1 MKKTISLTS
10 SSFLINDSPVWNS
23 LRKSY
28 VLNFNEYRFY
38 DQILKKESDFD
49 VVILNFKDLVNYP
62 IFDFS
67 KKNKKQICNKIE
79 KIFYILKKKIFFTK
93 KPLILFV
100 DYYYS
105 DTKIKSSQ
113 NFPLEEKIISFLIKK
128 IKNLFKFSNFFY
140 FNIDIFNKSKNLFDN
155 RLFYISKTR
164 YSENC
169 LRFISKITKM
179 TLDRIQKPPKKVLIL
194 DCDNTLWGGVV
205 GEDGYNNI
213 RIGTDGEGSIFSDFQ
228 KSILRLKNEGVI
240 LCIASKNNLTD
251 ILEVFNKNKNMIL
264 KLSDFTS
271 IKANWKTKTH
281 NIQELSKELA
291 LSPESMVFFDDN
303 PIERDQVKKNLKD
316 VKVIKPDTDISNWP
330 DQILEIFDFVN
341 FKLTKEDLLKT
352 HQYERRSRFIIEKNK
367 INDELTFLK
376 QIKLKAKIVKI
387 NKSNE
392 QRFLQMIHK
401 TNQFNLTT
409 KRYSL
414 LEISNF
420 KKNKKNII
428 FMVRLNDKYGD
439 HGLVSSIMLIQN
451 ENFIYID
458 NFLMSCRVLGRYLEQ
473 WILSKIFELGKRNKI
488 KFIIG
493 EYVPSKKNILVK
505 ELYKNYGF
513 KKITN
518 YKDLPNQIR
527 KNFLNNSEIYIA
539 RINDVKLIKP
549 SFYSN

>member
-1 MKKTISLTS
+1 MKKKISLTS
-10 SSFLINDSPVWNS
+10 SSFLINESSIWNS

-28 VLNFNEYRFY
+28 QLNFNEYRFY
-38 DQILKKESDFD
+38 DQILKQESDFD

-62 IFDFS
+62 IFDIS
-67 KKNKKQICNKIE
+67 LKNKKQICNKIE
-79 KIFYILKKKIFFTK
+79 KIFYILKKKISLSR
-93 KPLILFV
+93 KPLILFI

-113 NFPLEEKIISFLIKK
+113 NFPLEEKIISFLINK

-140 FNIDIFNKSKNLFDN
+140 FNIDIFKMNKNLFDN

-169 LRFISKITKM
+169 LRFISKITEM
-179 TLDRIQKPPKKVLIL
+179 TLERIQRPPKKVLIL

-213 RIGTDGEGSIFSDFQ
+213 RIGTDGEGSIFSDLQ

-240 LCIASKNNLTD
+240 LCIVSKNNLTD
-251 ILEVFNKNKNMIL
+251 ILEAFNKNKNMIL
-264 KLSDFTS
+264 KLKDFTS
-271 IKANWKTKTH
+271 IKANWKTKTQ
-281 NIQELSKELA
+281 NIKELTSELG
-291 LSPESMVFFDDN
+291 LSLESMAFFDDN

-316 VKVIKPDTDISNWP
+316 VKVIDPDTDISNWSH
-330 DQILEIFDFVN
+330 QIFEIFEFVK

-352 HQYERRSRFIIEKNK
+352 HQYEKRSRFIIGKNK
-367 INDELTFLK
+367 INNELSFLK
-376 QIKLKAKIVKI
+376 QIKLKAKIVKV

-392 QRFLQMIHK
+392 QRALQMIHK

-420 KKNKKNII
+420 KKKKNNNI

-439 HGLVSSIMLIQN
+439 HGLISLVMLIQN
-451 ENFIYID
+451 ANFIYID
-458 NFLMSCRVLGRYLEQ
+458 TFLMSCRVLGRYLEQ
-473 WILSKIFELGKRNKI
+473 WILSEIVKFGKKNKI
-488 KFIIG
+488 EFVVG
-493 EYVPSKKNILVK
+493 EYVPSKKNILAK
-505 ELYKNYGF
+505 ELYEKYGF

-518 YKDLPNQIR
+518 FKDLPNQIK
-527 KNFLNNSEIYIA
+527 KNFLNNSEVFIA
-539 RINDVKLIKP
+539 RITDIKLIKP
-549 SFYSN
+549 GIYLN

>member
-10 SSFLINDSPVWNS
+10 SSFLINDSPIWNS

-38 DQILKKESDFD
+38 DQILKQESDFD

-62 IFDFS
+62 IFDIS

-79 KIFYILKKKIFFTK
+79 KIFYILKKKISFGK

-113 NFPLEEKIISFLIKK
+113 NFPLEEKIISFFIKK
-128 IKNLFKFSNFFY
+128 IENLFKFSNFFY
-140 FNIDIFNKSKNLFDN
+140 FNIDIFNKIKNLFDN

-169 LRFISKITKM
+169 LRFISRITKM

-213 RIGTDGEGSIFSDFQ
+213 RIGTDGEGSIFSDLQ

>member
-281 NIQELSKELA
+281 NIKELSKELA
-291 LSPESMVFFDDN
+291 LSIESMAFFDDN

-352 HQYERRSRFIIEKNK
+352 HQYEKRSRFIVEKNK
-367 INDELTFLK
+367 INDELSFLK

-488 KFIIG
+488 KFIVG

-518 YKDLPNQIR
+518 YKDLPNQIK